1 MAAPPSYPP
10 YQLPLLDARTG
21 RVSKA
26 WHLFFLSLVSAGN
39 VAGAIAPGSITVEH
53 LAPMPAPS
61 LLGRGTPGVGPAEII
76 SLGTGLTMTGTVL
89 SATAGGSSGIEQ
101 LGYWTPITDGVT
113 PIAELLFD
121 AEGDCVVGFVP
132 TPL

>member
-26 WHLFFLSLVSAGN
+26 WHLFFLSLVGAGD
-39 VAGAIAPGSITVEH
+39 VVGVIPPGSVPVDR
-53 LAPMPAPS
+53 LGPLPAPS
-61 LLGRGTPGVGPAEII
+61 LLGRGTPGVGSVEII
-76 SLGTGLTMTGTVL
+76 SLGTGLAMTGTVL
-89 SATAGGSSGIEQ
+89 SVLPGGPDGLEQ
-101 LGYWTPITDGVT
+101 LGYWTPITNGD
-113 PIAELLFD
+113 PLAPEILFD

-132 TPL
+132 TP